1 MKNAYNTTPYYTTF
15 CGCWQEKECM
25 FAIKNEKSAAIA
37 GGKRGGLCSNVVQ
50 NVLHDLAQE
59 EVLAVHG
66 NIRPLFVQ
74 GDALVVQV
82 L

>member
-1 MKNAYNTTPYYTTF
+1 MRIIQHLIIPHFVDAGKRKNACSPLKTKKVPPL
-15 CGCWQEKECM
+15 Q
-25 FAIKNEKSAAIA
+25 AAE
-37 GGKRGGLCSNVVQ
+37 GDGLCSNVIQ

>member
-1 MKNAYNTTPYYTTF
+1 
-15 CGCWQEKECM
+15 M
-25 FAIKNEKSAAIA
+25 FAHKSKKSAAIA
-37 GGKRGGLCSNVVQ
+37 GGKRGYLCSNVIQ
-50 NVLHDLAQE
+50 NVLHDLTQE

-82 L
+82 LQLSFRYTTVPISFR